1 MSEMGE
7 ILLMLLTG
15 GGSTALGAMLKG
27 GFGLIFEARAQK
39 HKLELA
45 REARANDSFIRLQNE
60 LAAQGNTEFRDFS
73 RRVIAFMGIGTL
85 CLCVLVCTLFPQ
97 AEFLSITNATGEGRT
112 EWFFGL
118 LSYPASQDP
127 ITLSAGHLAYM
138 GQTSLMGIL
147 GFYFGPSPRR

>member
-1 MSEMGE
+1 
-7 ILLMLLTG
+7 MLLTG

-27 GFGLIFEARAQK
+27 GFGIIFEARRQK
-39 HKLELA
+39 HELEVA
-45 REARANDSFIRLQNE
+45 RESRANDNFIRLQAQ
-60 LAAQGNTEFRDFS
+60 LAEAGTSEFTSFS
-73 RRVIAFMGIGTL
+73 RRVIAFMGVGTL
-85 CLCVLVCTLFPQ
+85 CCCVLLCTCFPQ
-97 AEFLSITNATGEGRT
+97 TEFLSITNATGEGRT
-112 EWFFGL
+112 EWLFGL